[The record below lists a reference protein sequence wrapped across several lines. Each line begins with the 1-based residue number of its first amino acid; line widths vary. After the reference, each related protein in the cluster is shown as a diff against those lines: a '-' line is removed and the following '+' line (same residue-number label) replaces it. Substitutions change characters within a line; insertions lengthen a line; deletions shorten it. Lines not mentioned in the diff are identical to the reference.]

1 MNLYETKKQYVRRI
15 NETFQPLT
23 DFGGIGYA
31 HVYATGAEYLKI
43 KDSIGNSVFLDV
55 TGHDL
60 EHILLEVMAVA
71 IGKYPPSIIKSKRT
85 RRSVEDFFKERRTGD
100 D

>member
-1 MNLYETKKQYVRRI
+1 MNTFELKKKYIHQI

-31 HVYATGAEYLKI
+31 HVYATGAEYVKI
-43 KDSIGNSVFLDV
+43 FNSTGGSKFLDV

-60 EHILLEVMAVA
+60 ERILLEVITVVIGSVPPCVVKDKAKKREIEGMFRGVA
-71 IGKYPPSIIKSKRT
+71 K
-85 RRSVEDFFKERRTGD
+85 
-100 D
+100 

>member
-1 MNLYETKKQYVRRI
+1 MSIYELKKRYIHQI

-31 HVYATGAEYLKI
+31 HLYATGAEYVKI
-43 KDSIGNSVFLDV
+43 FNSTGGSEFLDV

-60 EHILLEVMAVA
+60 EQILLEVITVV
-71 IGKYPPSIIKSKRT
+71 IGKVPPCVITEKAKKRAIEELF
-85 RRSVEDFFKERRTGD
+85 RGGAK
-100 D
+100 

>member
-1 MNLYETKKQYVRRI
+1 MNMHEMKKKYIHQI

-31 HVYATGAEYLKI
+31 HVYATGAEYVKI
-43 KDSIGNSVFLDV
+43 FNSTGGSEFLDV

-60 EHILLEVMAVA
+60 EQILLEVITVV
-71 IGKYPPSIIKSKRT
+71 IGKVPPCVITEKAKKRA
-85 RRSVEDFFKERRTGD
+85 VEELFRGGAK
-100 D
+100 

>member
-1 MNLYETKKQYVRRI
+1 MSIYELKKRYIHQI

-31 HVYATGAEYLKI
+31 HVYATGAEYVKI
-43 KDSIGNSVFLDV
+43 HNSTGGSEFLDV

-60 EHILLEVMAVA
+60 EQILLEVISVV
-71 IGKYPPSIIKSKRT
+71 IGNKPPCVVKEKTKKREIQGLF
-85 RRSVEDFFKERRTGD
+85 SGVIQ
-100 D
+100 

>member
-1 MNLYETKKQYVRRI
+1 MNMHEMKKKYIHQI

-31 HVYATGAEYLKI
+31 HVYATGAEYVKI
-43 KDSIGNSVFLDV
+43 FNSTGGSEFLDV

-60 EHILLEVMAVA
+60 EQILLEVMMVV
-71 IGKYPPSIIKSKRT
+71 IGKIPPCVITEKAKKREIEGMF
-85 RRSVEDFFKERRTGD
+85 RGVAK
-100 D
+100 

>member
-1 MNLYETKKQYVRRI
+1 MNTFEIKKKYIHQI

-31 HVYATGAEYLKI
+31 HVYATGAEYVKI
-43 KDSIGNSVFLDV
+43 FNSTGGSEFLDV

-60 EHILLEVMAVA
+60 EQMLLEIITVV
-71 IGKYPPSIIKSKRT
+71 IGRVPPCVVREKTKKREIEELF
-85 RRSVEDFFKERRTGD
+85 RGGAK
-100 D
+100 

>member
-1 MNLYETKKQYVRRI
+1 MNTFELKKKYIHQI

-31 HVYATGAEYLKI
+31 HVYATGAEYVKI
-43 KDSIGNSVFLDV
+43 FNSTGGSEFLDV

-60 EHILLEVMAVA
+60 EQILLEVITVVIGRAPPCVVEYKAKKREIEGMFRGVA
-71 IGKYPPSIIKSKRT
+71 K
-85 RRSVEDFFKERRTGD
+85 
-100 D
+100 